1 MQFEVGPAGESAMRL
16 AYAGSPHP
24 ALTRGLLLIQEQAE
38 RKFAGSLIDAVI
50 GYTTLTLFFHPAQL
64 ERDRVESWL
73 REQAGNAVPHGSELI
88 EHSTPD
94 VVLPALYH
102 PSVAPDLEW
111 LADEKGLSIDD
122 VITQHT
128 QTIYFAYATG
138 FAPGFCYLG
147 TLPSQLTT
155 PRLATPRSL
164 VPAGSVAVA
173 DSQTAVYPCESPG
186 GWRLIGACPE
196 PLFNLGNTPPSRLSV
211 GATVRFEPISEAD
224 FRALGGV
231 IA

>member
-1 MQFEVGPAGESAMRL
+1 MNFEVGPAGEAATRL
-16 AYAGSPHP
+16 VFTETPQP
-24 ALTRGLLLIQEQAE
+24 ALARALLKIENLASQ
-38 RKFAGSLIDAVI
+38 RFGSTLTDSVI
-50 GYTTLTLFFHPAQL
+50 GYTTLTLFFSASAL
-64 ERDRVESWL
+64 ERDCTEAWL
-73 REQAGNAVPHGSELI
+73 REQAEAIALPDHSEP
-88 EHSTPD
+88 EHSPAD
-94 VVLPALYH
+94 VVLPVLYH

-111 LADEKGLSIDD
+111 LADDLSFGIDD
-122 VITQHT
+122 VIALHSNTT
-128 QTIYFAYATG
+128 YFAYATG

-147 TLPSQLTT
+147 TLPAALRT
-155 PRLATPRSL
+155 PRLDTPRAR
-164 VPAGSVAVA
+164 VPAGAVAIA

-196 PLFNLGNTPPSRLSV
+196 PLFNLGSTPPSRLSV